1 MPKEIQELMFTTNDT
16 FFYNPK
22 TLVDEK
28 KAIVFTGD
36 LIDRG
41 EYTIRNL
48 VNMLALKKNNL
59 QNVILICG
67 NRDINK
73 IRMHH
78 ECFINDI
85 KLNILDKD
93 ININITDILNELKK
107 IPNKN
112 SKDKFLF
119 LHSNEIIAKKINIKG
134 LTNPLNKDGNSLELD
149 IERKTLDCNFKASY
163 RNDIYRIE
171 DIYSNTLGSPNQIS
185 FFKEE
190 FKILFNLNDELD
202 NRETLLKFIAM
213 MNMVMGKIWDNLPS
227 ILERYNG
234 LYIKYLQK
242 CHIMAMFKIGQK
254 LCFASHS
261 GIPTYNIDK
270 YNIPSKIGIHEN
282 VGNNI
287 NIESLVQLNNE
298 FNNFINNPID
308 FNSYDYEKY
317 VAMAAGCEEEGLTGL
332 SSYASPIVSYP
343 SLEDIRIKN
352 NKDII
357 LDEKY
362 STYKKRYN
370 IFGHQPSGLLP
381 YMNKVTKEDIFSYHI
396 DLDIS
401 KAENIGGIS
410 NKISYVYLEITENED
425 LLKGKTESGLPYKIV
440 TKNDNNL
447 IDSGQ
452 SEEGTNITIEYAIP
466 LDNYYDNRI
475 EANYNKKPGL
485 IFSIDNSINH
495 YGMFGYQLV
504 KYTKQE
510 GGSGKN
516 KKKIYIKSDKRFMNG
531 KRKMIIYLVYGL
543 Q

>member
-1 MPKEIQELMFTTNDT
+1 V
-16 FFYNPK
+16 Y
-22 TLVDEK
+22 V
-28 KAIVFTGD
+28 
-36 LIDRG
+36 IDIYR
-41 EYTIRNL
+41 T
-48 VNMLALKKNNL
+48 
-59 QNVILICG
+59 
-67 NRDINK
+67 
-73 IRMHH
+73 
-78 ECFINDI
+78 
-85 KLNILDKD
+85 
-93 ININITDILNELKK
+93 
-107 IPNKN
+107 P
-112 SKDKFLF
+112 
-119 LHSNEIIAKKINIKG
+119 
-134 LTNPLNKDGNSLELD
+134 
-149 IERKTLDCNFKASY
+149 IERKFSEFFEKISPYHFNNSEENINK
-163 RNDIYRIE
+163 
-171 DIYSNTLGSPNQIS
+171 YSVKRVTDRFNKVFPYLGLGDH
-185 FFKEE
+185 F
-190 FKILFNLNDELD
+190 
-202 NRETLLKFIAM
+202 
-213 MNMVMGKIWDNLPS
+213 
-227 ILERYNG
+227 
-234 LYIKYLQK
+234 
-242 CHIMAMFKIGQK
+242 
-254 LCFASHS
+254 
-261 GIPTYNIDK
+261 IDK

-287 NIESLVQLNNE
+287 NIESLVHLNNE

-352 NKDII
+352 IKDII

-440 TKNDNNL
+440 TKIDNNL

-475 EANYNKKPGL
+475 EANYNEKPGL

-531 KRKMIIYLVYGL
+531 KRKMIIYLGKRGGEYVKVKGEYISIIKFIRKINKNK
-543 Q
+543 